1 MAVDIKDVEQ
11 VAQELQQKFDDFKAK
26 NDKRVDAIEQEKGK
40 LAGQVETLNGKL
52 SELENLKSD
61 LEKELL
67 ELKRP
72 AGGAQNKL
80 ATEHKEAFVGF
91 LRKGREDG
99 LRDLERKALQV
110 GTDEDGGYAVPEELD
125 RNILNLLKDEVVM
138 RQEATVITVG
148 GSDYKKLVNL
158 GGTASGW
165 VGETD
170 TRSQTATSRLELIEP
185 LMGEIYG
192 NPQATQ
198 KMLDDVFFNVEAWI
212 NSELATEFAEQEE
225 IAFTSGDGTKKPKG
239 FLAYESTDE
248 TDKVRAFGKLQH
260 IVSGEATA
268 VTADAIIKL
277 IYTLRKAHRTG
288 AKFMMNNNSLFAIR
302 LLKDTEGNYLW
313 RPGLELGQPSSL
325 AGYGIAENEQMPDA
339 ATAQTLMSS
348 CSALDDC
355 ISDSFSGFSIDG
367 VADFVQNDVIGNASI
382 MLGYVSDAMKVVDSA
397 VSDAARLLQGDISV
411 LLPPPSSGKNFVEQ
425 VQKMWRTGKRL
436 YGNASDLVTM
446 IKTLSGVSLGS
457 DLQPRGVWKT
467 DSKTT
472 ATATQQR
479 NVVAST
485 LRTTAISEA
494 AYAVTRLPAPTTSAV
509 MQNSAVGQAT
519 TPAQSTGWPSV
530 THPALNN
537 APAVKNTVDLPTWE
551 ELTDIRD
558 TLNTAID
565 KELSRTTS
573 DALFLALRR
582 VKADLNADINT
593 RLEQSARII
602 QRTPDEVL
610 PALVLAATWFD
621 NAARDA
627 DIIRRNAIT
636 HPGFVP
642 VIPLKVP
649 VQ

>member
-1 MAVDIKDVEQ
+1 MFDIAVRPVTGIEIININRQRSQFIQTVQ
-11 VAQELQQKFDDFKAK
+11 VILLAGIVFGQLADDRKIELINQLMTIQIQQRAAVIG
-26 NDKRVDAIEQEKGK
+26 NRVTARFRV
-40 LAGQVETLNGKL
+40 AGQVETLNGKL

-198 KMLDDVFFNVEAWI
+198 KMLDDAFFNVEAWI

-302 LLKDTEGNYLW
+302 LLKDSEGNYLW

-325 AGYGIAENEQMPDA
+325 AGYGIAENEQMPDIA
-339 ATAQTLMSS
+339 ADAKAIAFGNFKRGYTIVDRIGTRILR
-348 CSALDDC
+348 DPYTNKP
-355 ISDSFSGFSIDG
+355 FVGFYTTKRTG
-367 VADFVQNDVIGNASI
+367 G
-382 MLGYVSDAMKVVDSA
+382 MLVDSQA
-397 VSDAARLLQGDISV
+397 IKLLKIAA
-411 LLPPPSSGKNFVEQ
+411 
-425 VQKMWRTGKRL
+425 
-436 YGNASDLVTM
+436 A
-446 IKTLSGVSLGS
+446 
-457 DLQPRGVWKT
+457 
-467 DSKTT
+467 
-472 ATATQQR
+472 
-479 NVVAST
+479 
-485 LRTTAISEA
+485 
-494 AYAVTRLPAPTTSAV
+494 
-509 MQNSAVGQAT
+509 
-519 TPAQSTGWPSV
+519 
-530 THPALNN
+530 
-537 APAVKNTVDLPTWE
+537 
-551 ELTDIRD
+551 
-558 TLNTAID
+558 
-565 KELSRTTS
+565 
-573 DALFLALRR
+573 
-582 VKADLNADINT
+582 
-593 RLEQSARII
+593 
-602 QRTPDEVL
+602 
-610 PALVLAATWFD
+610 
-621 NAARDA
+621 
-627 DIIRRNAIT
+627 
-636 HPGFVP
+636 
-642 VIPLKVP
+642 
-649 VQ
+649 